1 LGPGFDPPA
10 RAECSDLLLNVGH
23 LAAENALEA
32 SQKTPDARRAG
43 ASMRLDRRPRKAN
56 LGARMLLQEDTPLP
70 EGPGLPLM
78 TAADLQDDLM
88 VVSNDMERLQ
98 GLLSD
103 ACDAL
108 LSHFYGATDE
118 IKNMLHRAAPH
129 PEIDA
134 DDLHR
139 AMEHMAGAITAM
151 QFQDMASQLIAHT
164 NKRLRNCA
172 DRLARDAMGDDEDG
186 EAVVEEAPLRPNP
199 VTQDEMDAGSI
210 ELF

>member
-1 LGPGFDPPA
+1 
-10 RAECSDLLLNVGH
+10 
-23 LAAENALEA
+23 
-32 SQKTPDARRAG
+32 
-43 ASMRLDRRPRKAN
+43 
-56 LGARMLLQEDTPLP
+56 MLLQEDTPLP

-78 TAADLQDDLM
+78 AAADLQDDLM

-103 ACDAL
+103 ACDSL

-139 AMEHMAGAITAM
+139 AMQHMAGAITAM
-151 QFQDMASQLIAHT
+151 QFQDMASQLVAHAT
-164 NKRLRNCA
+164 RRLRNCA
-172 DRLARDAMGDDEDG
+172 DRIARDTMGDDDDG
-186 EAVVEEAPLRPNP
+186 ETVIEEAPLRPNP